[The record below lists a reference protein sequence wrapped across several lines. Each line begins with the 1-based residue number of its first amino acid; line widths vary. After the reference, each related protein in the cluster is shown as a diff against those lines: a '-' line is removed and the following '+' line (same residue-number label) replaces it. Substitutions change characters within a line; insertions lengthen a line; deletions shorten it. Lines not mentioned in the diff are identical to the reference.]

1 MIEEYILDLSPYILY
16 QIGHRDRLSK
26 EYNRQIAQAVLDKKL
41 PQPCYNKAEQVGKK
55 AASDG
60 RGLMKTWGK
69 VCTLYPI
76 GPTRT
81 IVDDTIDLLPILPEN
96 ETTSFSWQHFIDNTV
111 EMHKDPDSQ
120 CWVAFNVRGDQPISF
135 NDDSGNYVGST
146 TYDVALVNS
155 KRYHAPESDG
165 EERLL
170 LRKTF
175 TKHTFEEM
183 KSYFYE
189 RLT

>member
-1 MIEEYILDLSPYILY
+1 MY
-16 QIGHRDRLSK
+16 QSGHRVRLSK

-41 PQPCYNKAEQVGKK
+41 PQPCYNKVEQVGRKNP
-55 AASDG
+55 
-60 RGLMKTWGK
+60 MKTWGRI
-69 VCTLYPI
+69 CTMFPI

-81 IVDDTIDLLPILPEN
+81 IVDDTIDLLPILPDD
-96 ETTSFSWQHFIDNTV
+96 ETTTFNWQHFIDNTV
-111 EMHKDPDSQ
+111 EMHKDPDSL

-170 LRKTF
+170 LRRTF
-175 TKHTFEEM
+175 EKHTFEEM

-189 RLT
+189 RLTP